1 MSESEM
7 NRAETSE
14 YRMAVGYTKPYLL
27 VPDRI
32 LETTETSSLEITCFS
47 GQEAPDWMDGGPRQ
61 QAMTDKFKAEVT
73 KSAKLRRARRV
84 VQRIVGDAHAND
96 LLPPPSTTL
105 GSPGVIA
112 RYPLRQNPLT
122 TVPQSNI
129 SHDRDLQSQSLSYS
143 NDGTPN
149 PGPQTSATSSLEKS
163 TPHLPTELEQCYI
176 SAYLDYIV
184 PALFPFYYPSILEGG
199 RSWMLVLTL
208 ANKSLSHAATSL
220 ASHFFALV
228 PVQRRHSERPKCV
241 SQVEAELQ
249 KQTHIAMQKAQQDVK
264 EVVGRGVHEDLITSV
279 RLYDSIVHLLY
290 LEAAFG
296 TSENWTMHLD
306 AGITLLKQILREVND
321 EEFQGCKW
329 TATCRKVGRLA
340 YPQLGNPPEFP
351 AWTLDQSAFRF
362 FTALLVVHDLVASTS
377 LGQAPRLQANYQ
389 ELLVTDDKP
398 EEVPNRNC
406 SLLLERFIGCQSWVI
421 VLIAEVA
428 SLASWK
434 KEMRKQGSF
443 SNLELFRRGGDLEI
457 KFREGL
463 RSLSARESK
472 VRDQRPPWLADQR
485 FAQEESEAITVVTQ
499 IWAHAGLI
507 YLHIV
512 LSGWQSVS
520 MEIGESVTENL
531 ALMMKLGNAR
541 WLHTLAW
548 PICVTACL
556 AKEEQ
561 EGLVGEVLDLMGDL
575 ANFGPPRLARE
586 IFEAVWLK
594 RDTAV
599 IESWDLEAFRGME
612 ARRGLH
618 RIT

>member
-1 MSESEM
+1 MP
-7 NRAETSE
+7 R
-14 YRMAVGYTKPYLL
+14 
-27 VPDRI
+27 
-32 LETTETSSLEITCFS
+32 ETSSCWTCRIRHKKCDESLPVCNVCAGLEITCFS
-47 GQEAPDWMDGGPRQ
+47 GQEAPGWMDGGPKQ

-73 KSAKLRRARRV
+73 KSAKLRRVRRV
-84 VQRIVGDAHAND
+84 VQRIVGDAHVND
-96 LLPPPSTTL
+96 LLPPASTTS
-105 GSPGVIA
+105 GSTGVIT
-112 RYPLRQNPLT
+112 RFPLRQNPST
-122 TVPQSNI
+122 TVTQANI
-129 SHDRDLQSQSLSYS
+129 SHGLDLQPQLLSHS

-149 PGPQTSATSSLEKS
+149 LGPQTPAASPEKS
-163 TPHLPTELEQCYI
+163 TTQLPAELEQCYI

-228 PVQRRHSERPKCV
+228 PVQHHHSERPKCV

-264 EVVGRGVHEDLITSV
+264 EVVRRGVHEDLITSV

-296 TSENWTMHLD
+296 TSENWTLHLD
-306 AGITLLKQILREVND
+306 AGITLLKQILHEVND

-329 TATCRKVGRLA
+329 AAACRKVGRLA
-340 YPQLGNPPEFP
+340 YPQLETPPEFP

-377 LGQAPRLQANYQ
+377 LGQAPRFQANYQ

-406 SLLLERFIGCQSWVI
+406 SLLLERFIGCQNWAMI
-421 VLIAEVA
+421 LIAEVA

-463 RSLSARESK
+463 SSLSAQEPK
-472 VRDQRPPWLADQR
+472 VRDQRPPWLADDR
-485 FAQEESEAITVVTQ
+485 FAKEESEAITLVTQ

-507 YLHIV
+507 YLHVV
-512 LSGWQSVS
+512 LSGWQSAS
-520 MEIGESVTENL
+520 MEIEEVVTQNL
-531 ALMMKLGNAR
+531 ALMMRLGNAR

-561 EGLVGEVLDLMGDL
+561 EGLMGEVFDLMGDL

-586 IFEAVWLK
+586 VFEAVWLK

-599 IESWDLEAFRGME
+599 IESWDLEACLNVLG
-612 ARRGLH
+612 RRVLLG
-618 RIT
+618 

>member
-1 MSESEM
+1 
-7 NRAETSE
+7 
-14 YRMAVGYTKPYLL
+14 
-27 VPDRI
+27 
-32 LETTETSSLEITCFS
+32 
-47 GQEAPDWMDGGPRQ
+47 
-61 QAMTDKFKAEVT
+61 
-73 KSAKLRRARRV
+73 
-84 VQRIVGDAHAND
+84 
-96 LLPPPSTTL
+96 
-105 GSPGVIA
+105 
-112 RYPLRQNPLT
+112 
-122 TVPQSNI
+122 
-129 SHDRDLQSQSLSYS
+129 
-143 NDGTPN
+143 
-149 PGPQTSATSSLEKS
+149 
-163 TPHLPTELEQCYI
+163 
-176 SAYLDYIV
+176 
-184 PALFPFYYPSILEGG
+184 
-199 RSWMLVLTL
+199 
-208 ANKSLSHAATSL
+208 
-220 ASHFFALV
+220 
-228 PVQRRHSERPKCV
+228 
-241 SQVEAELQ
+241 
-249 KQTHIAMQKAQQDVK
+249 MQKAQQDVK
-264 EVVGRGVHEDLITSV
+264 EVVRRGVHEDLITSV

-306 AGITLLKQILREVND
+306 AGITLLKQILHEVND

-340 YPQLGNPPEFP
+340 YPQLENPPEFP

-362 FTALLVVHDLVASTS
+362 FTALLVVHDLLASTS

-406 SLLLERFIGCQSWVI
+406 GLLLERFIGCQNWVM

-472 VRDQRPPWLADQR
+472 VRDQRPPWLADYR
-485 FAQEESEAITVVTQ
+485 FAQEESEAIILVTQ

-520 MEIGESVTENL
+520 MEIEESVSENL

-561 EGLVGEVLDLMGDL
+561 EGLVGEVLDVMGDL
-575 ANFGPPRLARE
+575 VNFGPPRLARE
-586 IFEAVWLK
+586 VFEAIWLK

-599 IESWDLEAFRGME
+599 IESWDLEACLNILG
-612 ARRGLH
+612 RRVLLG
-618 RIT
+618 T

>member
-1 MSESEM
+1 MP
-7 NRAETSE
+7 R
-14 YRMAVGYTKPYLL
+14 
-27 VPDRI
+27 
-32 LETTETSSLEITCFS
+32 ETSSCWTCRIRHKKCDESLPVCNVCAGLEITCFS
-47 GQEAPDWMDGGPRQ
+47 GQEAPDWMDGGPKQ
-61 QAMTDKFKAEVT
+61 QAMTDMFKAEVT

-112 RYPLRQNPLT
+112 RYSIYRRSASSGSRGHLKRQESKESLIGVWDTTINPPT
-122 TVPQSNI
+122 TSP
-129 SHDRDLQSQSLSYS
+129 R
-143 NDGTPN
+143 
-149 PGPQTSATSSLEKS
+149 
-163 TPHLPTELEQCYI
+163 
-176 SAYLDYIV
+176 
-184 PALFPFYYPSILEGG
+184 
-199 RSWMLVLTL
+199 
-208 ANKSLSHAATSL
+208 
-220 ASHFFALV
+220 
-228 PVQRRHSERPKCV
+228 CV

-264 EVVGRGVHEDLITSV
+264 EVVRRGVHEDLITSV

-306 AGITLLKQILREVND
+306 AGITLLKQILHEVND

-340 YPQLGNPPEFP
+340 YPQLENPPEFP

-362 FTALLVVHDLVASTS
+362 FTALLVVHDLLASTS

-406 SLLLERFIGCQSWVI
+406 GLLLERFIGCQNWVM

-472 VRDQRPPWLADQR
+472 VRDQRPPWLADYR
-485 FAQEESEAITVVTQ
+485 FAQEESEAIILVTQ

-520 MEIGESVTENL
+520 MEIEESVSENL

-561 EGLVGEVLDLMGDL
+561 EGLVGEVLDVMGDL
-575 ANFGPPRLARE
+575 VNFGPPRLARE
-586 IFEAVWLK
+586 VFEAIWLK

-599 IESWDLEAFRGME
+599 IESWDLEACLNILG
-612 ARRGLH
+612 RRVLL
-618 RIT
+618 